1 MARISEHPI
10 LEFEKGR
17 EVTFT
22 FEGQK
27 LKGYEG
33 ETIAA
38 ALHAA
43 GIRSLH
49 ETEKKHLHRGLFC
62 AIGNCSSCLMKVN
75 GIPNVRVCVEPLRE
89 GITVERQIGNVKPE
103 VDVNIEAKLS
113 NERELITTELLI
125 IGGGPAG
132 MCAAIEA
139 AEAGVEVILLERNSD
154 LGGQLIKQTHKFFGS
169 EKQNAGTRGVK
180 ISIDLAAKIK
190 SMPKITLW
198 TDSIA
203 AGFYKNGVVMVDK
216 NGVVEGIKAEKIII
230 ATGAFEKN
238 LVFPNNDLPGVYG
251 AGAVQTLM
259 NMEGVIP
266 AKNVLMIGG
275 GNIGLIVSYQLMQ
288 AGVNVAAVIEAAPHI
303 GGYQVH
309 ANKLRRAQVPVI
321 TRHTIKYAYGKEK
334 VEGAVICEL
343 DDKFQPI
350 PGTEQDV
357 KCDAIC
363 MAVGLAPLPELFFQ
377 AGCDMKFIPE
387 LGGYVPVIDDAR
399 HTSVHNVYAAGDAGG
414 VEEASS
420 AMLTG
425 KLAGLSAA
433 HDFGRV
439 EDFETKFADYLE
451 QLDSLRPVGG
461 KIKNG
466 IEKTKEGSPVKYEY

>member
-1 MARISEHPI
+1 MARINEHPI
-10 LEFEKGR
+10 LDFKKGK
-17 EVTFT
+17 EVTFYY
-22 FEGQK
+22 EGQE
-27 LKGYEG
+27 LKGCEG

-43 GIRSLH
+43 GVRSLH
-49 ETEKKHLHRGLFC
+49 ETEKKHRHRGLFC

-89 GITVERQIGNVKPE
+89 GITVERQVGNVKPE
-103 VDVNIEAKLS
+103 VDVHIEAKLS
-113 NERELITTELLI
+113 KEKELVQTELLI
-125 IGGGPAG
+125 VGGGPAG
-132 MCAAIEA
+132 MCAAVEA
-139 AEAGVEVILLERNSD
+139 AEAGVKVLLLERNAD

-169 EKQNAGTRGVK
+169 EKQNAGTRGVQ
-180 ISIDLAAKIK
+180 ISIELAEKIK
-190 SMPKITLW
+190 SMPEITLW
-198 TDSIA
+198 TNAIA
-203 AGFYKNGVVMVDK
+203 AGFYKNGIVMVDK
-216 NGVVEGIKAEKIII
+216 NGVVEGVKAEKIII

-266 AKNVLMIGG
+266 AENVLMVGG

-288 AGVNVAAVIEAAPHI
+288 AGVNVAAVIEAAPRI
-303 GGYQVH
+303 GGYEVH
-309 ANKLRRAQVPVI
+309 ANKLRRAQVPVM
-321 TRHTIKYAYGKEK
+321 TRHTIKQAYGNGK
-334 VEGAVICEL
+334 VEGAVICEV
-343 DDKFQPI
+343 DEQFQPI

-377 AGCDMKFIPE
+377 AGCEMKFVPE

-399 HTSVHNVYAAGDAGG
+399 HTSVDNVYAAGDAGG

-439 EDFETKFADYLE
+439 EDFDAKFADYLD
-451 QLDSLRPVGG
+451 QLDSLRPLGG
-461 KIKNG
+461 KIRNG
-466 IEKTKEGSPVKYEY
+466 IVKTKEGSPVNYEH

>member
-1 MARISEHPI
+1 MARIDQHPI
-10 LEFEKGR
+10 LEFPKGR
-17 EVTFT
+17 EVTFIY
-22 FEGQK
+22 EGQE

-43 GIRSLH
+43 GVRSLH
-49 ETEKKHLHRGLFC
+49 ESEKKHRHRGLFC

-75 GIPNVRVCVEPLRE
+75 GVPNIRVCVEPLRE
-89 GITVERQIGNVKPE
+89 GITVERQLGNVKPE
-103 VDVNIEAKLS
+103 VDVHIEAKLGR
-113 NERELITTELLI
+113 ERALLHTELLV

-132 MCAAIEA
+132 MCAAVEA
-139 AEAGVEVILLERNSD
+139 AEAGVQVLLLERNDD

-169 EKQNAGTRGVK
+169 EKQNAGTRGVQ
-180 ISIDLAAKIK
+180 ISLELAEKIK
-190 SMPKITLW
+190 DMPEISVW
-198 TDSIA
+198 TNAVA
-203 AGFYKNGVVMVDK
+203 AGFYKNGIVMVDK
-216 NGVVEGIKAEKIII
+216 NGTVEGIKAEKIII

-259 NMEGVIP
+259 NMEGVLP
-266 AKNVLMIGG
+266 ADNVLMVGG
-275 GNIGLIVSYQLMQ
+275 GNIGLIVSYQLLQ
-288 AGVNVAAVIEAAPHI
+288 AGVNVAAVIEAAPTI

-309 ANKLRRAQVPVI
+309 ANKLRRAQVPVM
-321 TRHTIKYAYGKEK
+321 TRHTIKYAYGKER
-334 VEGAVICEL
+334 VEGAVICEV
-343 DDKFQPI
+343 DDAFQPI
-350 PGTEQDV
+350 PGTEQNV

-377 AGCDMKFIPE
+377 AGCDMKFVPE

-399 HTSVHNVYAAGDAGG
+399 HTSASNVYAAGDAGG

-439 EDFETKFADYLE
+439 DDYDAKLADYLE
-451 QLDSLRPVGG
+451 QLDSLRPDGG

-466 IEKTKEGSPVKYEY
+466 IEKTKEGSPVSYER

>member
-1 MARISEHPI
+1 MARINEHPI
-10 LEFEKGR
+10 LDFKKGK
-17 EVTFT
+17 EVTFYY
-22 FEGQK
+22 EGQE
-27 LKGYEG
+27 LKGCEG

-43 GIRSLH
+43 GVRSLH
-49 ETEKKHLHRGLFC
+49 ETEKKHRHRGLFC

-89 GITVERQIGNVKPE
+89 GITVERQVGNVKPE
-103 VDVNIEAKLS
+103 VDVHIEAKLS
-113 NERELITTELLI
+113 KEKELVQTELLI
-125 IGGGPAG
+125 VGGGPAG
-132 MCAAIEA
+132 MCAAVEA
-139 AEAGVEVILLERNSD
+139 AEAGVKVLLLERNAD

-169 EKQNAGTRGVK
+169 EKQNAGTRGVQ
-180 ISIDLAAKIK
+180 ISIELAEKIK
-190 SMPKITLW
+190 SMPEITLW
-198 TDSIA
+198 TNAIA
-203 AGFYKNGVVMVDK
+203 AGFYKNGIVMVDK
-216 NGVVEGIKAEKIII
+216 NGVVEGVKAEKIII

-266 AKNVLMIGG
+266 AENVLMVGG

-288 AGVNVAAVIEAAPHI
+288 AGVNVAAVIEAAPRV
-303 GGYQVH
+303 GGYEVH
-309 ANKLRRAQVPVI
+309 ANKLRRAQVPVM
-321 TRHTIKYAYGKEK
+321 TRHTIKQAYGNGK
-334 VEGAVICEL
+334 VEGAVICEV
-343 DDKFQPI
+343 DEHFQPI

-377 AGCDMKFIPE
+377 AGCEMKFVPE

-399 HTSVHNVYAAGDAGG
+399 HTSVDNVYAAGDAGG

-439 EDFETKFADYLE
+439 EDFDAKFADYLD
-451 QLDSLRPVGG
+451 QLDSLRPLGG
-461 KIKNG
+461 KIRNG
-466 IEKTKEGSPVKYEY
+466 IVKTKEGSPVNYEH

>member
-1 MARISEHPI
+1 MARIEQHPI
-10 LEFEKGR
+10 LEFKKGR

-22 FEGQK
+22 YEGQE

-43 GIRSLH
+43 GVRSVH
-49 ETEKKHLHRGLFC
+49 ESEKKHRHRGLFC

-89 GITVERQIGNVKPE
+89 GIAVERQVGNVKPE
-103 VDVNIEAKLS
+103 VDVHIEAKLS
-113 NERELITTELLI
+113 NERELVKTELLV

-139 AEAGVEVILLERNSD
+139 AEAGVQVLMLERNSD

-169 EKQNAGTRGVK
+169 EKQNAGTRGVQ
-180 ISIDLAAKIK
+180 ISIDLAEKIQT
-190 SMPKITLW
+190 MPQITLW

-216 NGVVEGIKAEKIII
+216 NGVVEGVKAERIIV

-259 NMEGVIP
+259 NMEGIIP
-266 AKNVLMIGG
+266 AKNVLMVGG

-288 AGVNVAAVIEAAPHI
+288 AGVNVAAVIEAAPKI

-309 ANKLRRAQVPVI
+309 ANKLRRAQVPVM
-321 TRHTIKYAYGKEK
+321 TQHTIKYAYGKEK
-334 VEGAVICEL
+334 VEGAVICQV
-343 DDKFQPI
+343 DDHFQPI

-363 MAVGLAPLPELFFQ
+363 MAVGLQPLPELFFQ
-377 AGCDMKFIPE
+377 AGCEMKFVPE

-399 HTSVHNVYAAGDAGG
+399 HTSVPNVYAAGDSGG

-433 HDFGRV
+433 NDFGRV
-439 EDFETKFADYLE
+439 PDFDAKFKDYLE
-451 QLDSLRPVGG
+451 QLDSLRPEGG

-466 IEKTKEGSPVKYEY
+466 IVKTKEGSPVNYEH